1 MAYYIFDD
9 FFNLLLFYLNIIKRF
24 ENKYFLNIN
33 KLNVLPT
40 MAKELY
46 QINMGKAVSK
56 VLSRKY
62 INCLQTLLDLIKFYE
77 QYYIIQIFSR
87 SVDI

>member
-1 MAYYIFDD
+1 
-9 FFNLLLFYLNIIKRF
+9 
-24 ENKYFLNIN
+24 
-33 KLNVLPT
+33 